1 MNRTSLGA
9 NLFTAA
15 LVVVGLAGIVVAW
28 GAWPRTPST
37 SPLAALFAL
46 AWGCSCLTAAVLAWR
61 RSPFAAPLFCVA
73 VAFLLFPARYLVPG
87 SQTFLPSLVLIV
99 PLAVLGFLF
108 LHRRRHRPA

>member
-1 MNRTSLGA
+1 MLKPNLGA

-15 LVVVGLAGIVVAW
+15 LFAVGLAGIAAAW
-28 GAWPRTPST
+28 AAWPRTSST

-46 AWGCSCLTAAVLAWR
+46 MWGCTCLTAAVLAAR
-61 RSPFAAPLFCVA
+61 RSRFAAPVFCAA

-99 PLAVLGFLF
+99 PIAVFGFLY
-108 LHRRRHRPA
+108 LHRRRQRPA